1 MRPGAAQSLHAQ
13 RCSAKFVGSSHRF
26 AMSARKA
33 VIPPKP
39 PALALETFLPYR
51 LNVAATLV
59 SQGLARIY
67 SQRHD
72 IGIPEWRVI
81 ATLGEFGSMTA
92 KAIGA
97 HSHMHKTKV
106 SRAVAVLQ
114 ARGWVLRKVNASDQ
128 RESFLALSARGRA
141 VYDDLVPIA
150 LDYARRLDEVIGE
163 RDSIS
168 FDRALDRLIAHAA
181 AAAGPADE
189 EMP

>member
-1 MRPGAAQSLHAQ
+1 MPP
-13 RCSAKFVGSSHRF
+13 
-26 AMSARKA
+26 RKA
-33 VIPPKP
+33 ARPTAP
-39 PALALETFLPYR
+39 PALTLETFLPYR

-67 SQRHD
+67 SQRHG

-106 SRAVAVLQ
+106 SRAVSVLQ
-114 ARGWVLRKVNASDQ
+114 ERGWVLRKVNASDQ
-128 RESFLALSARGRA
+128 RETFLALSTKGRS

-150 LDYARRLDEVIGE
+150 LDYARRLDEAIGA
-163 RDSIS
+163 RDTIT

-181 AAAGPADE
+181 ALSGPSDE
-189 EMP
+189 DMP